1 MIKPREQ
8 IEDENNTIEQLQTA
22 NARLKDQLAS
32 VRKTYD
38 DKTIQ
43 QAEEIER
50 LKERNSE
57 LESLIEDYQKGRT
70 NRKW

>member
-8 IEDENNTIEQLQTA
+8 IDDENNTIEQLQA
-22 NARLKDQLAS
+22 ENARLKDQLAS

-50 LKERNSE
+50 LKEISSE